1 MREFQPVRLVALP
14 VPSPA
19 VVPQPIHRAIDLIV
33 ALTLD
38 VQRLRDRLAGDW
50 WTDPA
55 DLADFAAIGEQL
67 DHLGAI
73 MVDLRDQE
81 DRPRPV
87 RDPERA

>member
-1 MREFQPVRLVALP
+1 MREYQPVRLVALP

-19 VVPQPIHRAIDLIV
+19 VTPRPVHHAINLIA
-33 ALTLD
+33 ALSLD

-55 DLADFAAIGEQL
+55 DLAEFAVIGELL
-67 DHLGAI
+67 DDLGAI

-81 DRPRPV
+81 DRP
-87 RDPERA
+87 